1 MGSIVANEKLPVMMF
16 IHGGSSTSGTGCDY
30 GTSSGG
36 LVINYGKVMQV
47 SATGRVVSVTMNYRL
62 NIFGFLY
69 LEGEGTTVNA
79 GIRDILESLRWA
91 QKNILAFGGNPSE
104 VTIYGQSSGATLVFT
119 LLACPAAKGL
129 FKNAYTT
136 SGSAKIIATKHEA
149 SESWK
154 RFLVPNLKCGEK
166 PLSDCLVQYPSEDLF
181 KAIDP
186 KGLDPPEVFN
196 LPTGPYFDSILLE
209 VVDGD
214 IIIGKPHEVVTQG
227 NKRLPSVPTLMGM
240 TREEANIK
248 RNENAFW
255 PMSLSAARKWATEIV
270 HNARFGDQIWE
281 LFKPTPSVPAEE
293 RWEQLTSDFI
303 VVCPN
308 LFFAHQVASAP
319 GRNKPVYTFVLSY
332 QPTNAHTLLGMMSLG
347 WTHAYHAWDT
357 ELLFHSPTFGGTFIQ
372 YTFSAAD
379 DAFADR
385 FRNTVL
391 EFATTGRIS
400 GWPKLSTAAPVTCD
414 LGKTTVCSADLEVLR
429 QCKLLK
435 EYGLEFNYS
444 VIN

>member
-1 MGSIVANEKLPVMMF
+1 MGSIVANEKLPVMMG

-166 PLSDCLVQYPSEDLF
+166 PLSDCL
-181 KAIDP
+181 
-186 KGLDPPEVFN
+186 
-196 LPTGPYFDSILLE
+196 
-209 VVDGD
+209 
-214 IIIGKPHEVVTQG
+214 
-227 NKRLPSVPTLMGM
+227 
-240 TREEANIK
+240 
-248 RNENAFW
+248 
-255 PMSLSAARKWATEIV
+255 
-270 HNARFGDQIWE
+270 
-281 LFKPTPSVPAEE
+281 
-293 RWEQLTSDFI
+293 
-303 VVCPN
+303 
-308 LFFAHQVASAP
+308 
-319 GRNKPVYTFVLSY
+319 
-332 QPTNAHTLLGMMSLG
+332 
-347 WTHAYHAWDT
+347 
-357 ELLFHSPTFGGTFIQ
+357 
-372 YTFSAAD
+372 
-379 DAFADR
+379 
-385 FRNTVL
+385 
-391 EFATTGRIS
+391 
-400 GWPKLSTAAPVTCD
+400 
-414 LGKTTVCSADLEVLR
+414 
-429 QCKLLK
+429 
-435 EYGLEFNYS
+435 
-444 VIN
+444 